1 MSDELTQI
9 RQLRDKVRE
18 FVNERNWNNYHHPKE
33 LAISIAIEAAELLEI
48 FQWDEKMDIQKM
60 KADEKT
66 MNKIKDEV
74 ADVMTYIL
82 CLSNQLDLDLS
93 EIVLTKLAKNREKYD
108 KDTVRETGAYRKD
121 KLATN
126 PTKNKEGN

>member
-9 RQLRDKVRE
+9 KQLRDKVRE
-18 FVNERNWNNYHHPKE
+18 FVNERNWNRYHHPKE
-33 LAISIAIEAAELLEI
+33 LAISIVIEAAELLEI

-60 KADEKT
+60 KDDEKT
-66 MNKIKDEV
+66 MSKIKDEV

-93 EIVLTKLAKNREKYD
+93 EIVLAKIEKNHTKYD
-108 KDTVRETGAYRKD
+108 KNTVLETGAYRKD
-121 KLATN
+121 KL
-126 PTKNKEGN
+126 